1 MQIKRKS
8 DDKVFDVYGVCR
20 DVQTMVARGWSE
32 TITWFLI
39 WDTVTAT
46 GQGDWCWVTG
56 AQYVPYSNKEN

>member
-32 TITWFLI
+32 TVTYFLI
-39 WDTVTAT
+39 WESEDWWWVMGRDYIPYDTT
-46 GQGDWCWVTG
+46 G
-56 AQYVPYSNKEN
+56 PR